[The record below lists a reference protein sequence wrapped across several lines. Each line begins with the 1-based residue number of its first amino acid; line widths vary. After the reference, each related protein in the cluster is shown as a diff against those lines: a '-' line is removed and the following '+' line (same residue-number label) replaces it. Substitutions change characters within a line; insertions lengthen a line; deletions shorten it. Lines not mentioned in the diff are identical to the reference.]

1 VPAEPVNTEPG
12 TLTLSPDGNTLYLSI
27 TDPDGVSGTPRI
39 QWVRNGNVVPGA
51 SGLTYV
57 TSYSDS
63 NTVIHARADY
73 VDGNGSRKS
82 AVSQPVQI
90 GVITP

>member
-1 VPAEPVNTEPG
+1 
-12 TLTLSPDGNTLYLSI
+12 
-27 TDPDGVSGTPRI
+27 
-39 QWVRNGNVVPGA
+39 
-51 SGLTYV
+51 LTYV